1 MQEAEEYKGPSLVIA
16 YAPCISHGLRKGMGF
31 AQSEEAAAVECGYWH
46 LWRYNPMLE
55 EEGKNPFQY
64 DSKEPDWSKFQAFLG
79 NEVRYT
85 SLQKSNP
92 SEASELYEAA
102 QNNAM
107 WRYNSYQRLA
117 NSSFGKFDET
127 KEL

>member
-1 MQEAEEYKGPSLVIA
+1 M
-16 YAPCISHGLRKGMGF
+16 
-31 AQSEEAAAVECGYWH
+31 AVECGYWH

-55 EEGKNPFQY
+55 EEGKNPFVV

-92 SEASELYEAA
+92 GESATLYEAA
-102 QNNAM
+102 QKSAM
-107 WRYNSYQRLA
+107 WRYKSYQRMA
-117 NSSFGKFDET
+117 TEISDGSGDSN
-127 KEL
+127 